1 MCHHGDILCFLWK
14 IKNVN
19 ILLCIDYIKLNK
31 PTIKKKYHFP
41 WIDDF
46 FVRLRG
52 DKFFSNIELIFGY
65 HQVRIKNAEI
75 CMTSIRT
82 RYGHYKFRVVP
93 FGLTNAPTIFMCLMN
108 RVFKNYLDKFVI
120 VFLDD
125 ILIYSKLEE
134 EHEEHIR
141 LVT

>member
-1 MCHHGDILCFLWK
+1 MCHHGDILFFLWK

-46 FVRLRG
+46 FVQLRG
-52 DKFFSNIELIFGY
+52 AKVFSNIELIFGY

-108 RVFKNYLDKFVI
+108 RVFKNYLDKFMI
-120 VFLDD
+120 VFFDD